1 MSALFTFKR
10 TKAGRTHY
18 VASVIPKTDVVDG
31 FTEDPAKAKQFG
43 EADAKALFAVLEAD
57 PKVYG
62 RWAVLDS
69 AEREVAVF
77 THVTPTPPPPKT
89 DPSVAASAKITR
101 YVDIP
106 AGMTVTAEMA
116 ADRLLADEPDD
127 SPFRELAELVPFDGR
142 PEEKLG
148 DVVTA
153 AIGEIKALRESMDAF
168 TAPDDPLPPVTTT
181 DTPA

>member
-31 FTEDPAKAKQFG
+31 FTEDPAKAKRFG
-43 EADAKALFAVLEAD
+43 EADAKALFATLEAD

-77 THVTPTPPPPKT
+77 THVTPEPK
-89 DPSVAASAKITR
+89 K
-101 YVDIP
+101 P
-106 AGMTVTAEMA
+106 AGVVKVTAVAPPAEPTPTTE
-116 ADRLLADEPDD
+116 RFLADEPDD
-127 SPFRELAELVPFDGR
+127 SPFRELAMLLPNGSSEDT
-142 PEEKLG
+142 LG
-148 DVVTA
+148 YIATEA
-153 AIGEIKALRESMDAF
+153 ATEIKALRESLDAL
-168 TAPDDPLPPVTTT
+168 TAPADPVATT

>member
-10 TKAGRTHY
+10 TKGGRTHY
-18 VASVIPKTDVVDG
+18 VASVIPKTAVVDG
-31 FTEDPAKAKQFG
+31 FAEDPAKAKVFP

-62 RWAVLDS
+62 RWAVMD
-69 AEREVAVF
+69 ADGREVAVF
-77 THVTPTPPPPKT
+77 THVTPTPKMADVGPAKVDLVGMVSKAPPP
-89 DPSVAASAKITR
+89 
-101 YVDIP
+101 
-106 AGMTVTAEMA
+106 VT
-116 ADRLLADEPDD
+116 ADRLLADEPDH

-153 AIGEIKALRESMDAF
+153 AIGEIKALRESLDAL
-168 TAPDDPLPPVTTT
+168 TAPADPAATT